1 MMENKIGDN
10 DMLIELSGDI
20 QWICLIIEWILLMYL
35 YYKYRK
41 NRDSDGDKVIITKK
55 NGQIVMVLLVV
66 VNVILVISKII
77 GMFKN

>member
-1 MMENKIGDN
+1 
-10 DMLIELSGDI
+10 MLIELSGDI

>member
-1 MMENKIGDN
+1 MENKIGDN